1 MCVFRAYGKTFD
13 VDAFVAKSVM
23 PISGVS
29 YRGEPLFPGMK
40 FASWMRKFPRVKRF
54 SGFVVP
60 VSNRSWSNLNAQ
72 IKDAKRFLEKHSREL
87 KRLRRMTGL
96 DDVCLDFPLDQR
108 IGRNNLATQ
117 HDSLPA
123 DLLLAAG
130 KLGIGITLSI
140 YPTGKG
146 SSNECALDK
155 PRKRARKKK
164 V

>member
-1 MCVFRAYGKTFD
+1 MCVFRAYGKNFD
-13 VDAFVAKSVM
+13 VDAFVAKSAM
-23 PISGVS
+23 PIISVG
-29 YRGEPLFPGMK
+29 YRGEERFPGILP
-40 FASWMRKFPRVKRF
+40 AATH
-54 SGFVVP
+54 SGFNAE
-60 VSNRSWSNLNAQ
+60 VSKKSWSNLKAQ
-72 IKDAKRFLEKHSREL
+72 IQDAKRFLEKHSREL

-96 DDVCLDFPLDQR
+96 DHLCLDFPLDQR

-146 SSNECALDK
+146 SSNECTLDK
-155 PRKRARKKK
+155 PRKRTRKKK